1 METHRSLYNRAIVLA
16 SAILLTQVSAAPALA
31 MEDAFATPPGQ
42 ESVHVQLKG
51 KVTKEDFRSKVA
63 VNLDHLLVSALDKNA
78 EAQQLRK
85 SLSHCKGGSYRAA
98 MRCRDLL
105 LALLP
110 FEGFANSKEAA
121 ALILDE
127 KTKQD
132 DELTCSYQLQKVVD
146 QLQPQ
151 IVLSVLEIAM
161 AVGEP
166 DALESQRMINKGT
179 NSLAQLVGVEDAQA
193 TVVMLKDWQDQLG
206 NQKASPGKA
215 WDIQTYH
222 RNINCA
228 SEAAVAQDPLIL
240 KIDNQLL
247 KFRHPGRAK
256 ETIAGALESAFEIC
270 RWVAP
275 GFGTPAAAAFAKA
288 LVVAAAGGPEEDK
301 ELKELYLSKRIE
313 SRCESIS
320 NQVQMAMT
328 SYQMA
333 TLQGNRIFADCSQ
346 AIVATLAT
354 DDQIIGVIA
363 RHLTVEQ
370 KGKQQSQL

>member
-1 METHRSLYNRAIVLA
+1 METVRSLYNRVVVLA
-16 SAILLTQVSAAPALA
+16 SAIMLTQVSVIPALA
-31 MEDAFATPPGQ
+31 MEELTSQPSQ
-42 ESVHVQLKG
+42 ELSHMQLRG
-51 KVTKEDFRSKVA
+51 KVTKDDFRSKVA
-63 VNLDHLLVSALDKNA
+63 INMDHLLVSAMDRNG
-78 EAQQLRK
+78 EVQQLRK
-85 SLSHCKGGSYRAA
+85 SLARCRGGSYRALT
-98 MRCRDLL
+98 RTRDVLM
-105 LALLP
+105 ALLP

-127 KTKQD
+127 KTKPD
-132 DELTCSYQLQKVVD
+132 DQLTCSYQLQRVVD
-146 QLQPQ
+146 QIQPQ

-166 DALESQRMINKGT
+166 DTGESQRMINKGT
-179 NSLAQLVGVEDAQA
+179 SSLAQLVGADDAQA
-193 TVVMLKDWQDQLG
+193 TVAMLKDWQDQLG
-206 NQKASPGKA
+206 NEKPSPGKG

-222 RNINCA
+222 RNISCA
-228 SEAAVAQDPLIL
+228 SEAAVAQDPLIV

-301 ELKELYLSKRIE
+301 VLTELYLSKRIE

-346 AIVATLAT
+346 AIVSTLAT

-363 RHLTVEQ
+363 RHITSEQ
-370 KGKQQSQL
+370 KGKEQSQL